1 MKHVLSYASKD
12 LIYIYDNLEF
22 PFPIN
27 PLNMRTQIR
36 KSPSASLVECKR
48 AKDVTK
54 MSTQRF
60 ARPEKTYLHPNT
72 PCIAIPNFCTFSEP
86 ETQRHSRWLA
96 DTNIYPQTHAALP
109 KKIGLSHKQA
119 IEVLMIMILSFTMEN
134 REREP
139 ERQTHTESQ
148 IS

>member
-1 MKHVLSYASKD
+1 MG
-12 LIYIYDNLEF
+12 
-22 PFPIN
+22 
-27 PLNMRTQIR
+27 TQIR
-36 KSPSASLVECKR
+36 KSPSPSVVECKR

-60 ARPEKTYLHPNT
+60 VKPEKTHMHPNT
-72 PCIAIPNFCTFSEP
+72 PCIAIPNLCACLRTKNS
-86 ETQRHSRWLA
+86 QRHGRWLA
-96 DTNIYPQTHAALP
+96 DTSIYPHTQAALP

-119 IEVLMIMILSFTMEN
+119 IEVLMIMILSFTTEN
-134 REREP
+134 RGRVH